1 MIKLSP
7 AAASAPGRRALFR
20 PSTTARVLPLAAN
33 DDVSD
38 SEGQELLRAALR
50 MFAAHGL
57 GAGRRAQG
65 AAEDAFF
72 RGDRDSYR
80 WWLAVTRTLDRKL
93 AVDLSGRCESAAVP
107 APGSQAVS

>member
-20 PSTTARVLPLAAN
+20 PSTAARVLPLAAN

-38 SEGQELLRAALR
+38 SDGQDLLRAALR
-50 MFAAHGL
+50 MFASHGL
-57 GAGRRAQG
+57 GAARRAQV

-72 RGDRDSYR
+72 RGDSDSYR

-93 AVDLSGRCESAAVP
+93 AVDLGARCSGAAPV
-107 APGSQAVS
+107 PGSQAAS